1 MSEESVPDLT
11 PAKFDLTPR
20 QKRLRTLT
28 FAIMFFIGAMLVL
41 AMTNPF
47 FHPHRPPVLTETTR
61 KALAAQGLLILG
73 YYTICFILALTLLV
87 IAWLYLRDVRV
98 QLALAQRDMW
108 RQIADSAANP
118 EDLSEESSKGAPKPT

>member
-1 MSEESVPDLT
+1 MSEETGSESI
-11 PAKFDLTPR
+11 PARFELTPR
-20 QKRLRTLT
+20 QQRLRTLT
-28 FAIMFFIGAMLVL
+28 FAIMFFIGAMLVF

-47 FHPHRPPVLTETTR
+47 FHPHRPPHLTETAR
-61 KALAAQGLLILG
+61 KALAAHGLLILG

-108 RQIADSAANP
+108 RQIADRAANP
-118 EDLSEESSKGAPKPT
+118 EDLSEDGSEGSPKPT